1 MHYLK
6 VNVLK
11 QNDSIRLT
19 TENGMTDIKVS
30 ELPTGSSISAGTK
43 CISGK
48 DTVLKAMIVKIVK

>member
-1 MHYLK
+1 M
-6 VNVLK
+6 
-11 QNDSIRLT
+11 T

-48 DTVLKAMIVKIVK
+48 DTVLKAMIVKIIK